1 MDKIKNNN
9 PNLTLLPKLKTD
21 TNFYTQKS
29 VLKRNNLPI
38 NLCETLTPKK
48 IKKFKKIFFSLSK
61 IKSKNNNNKNNMIS
75 TYNTTNTQNSISTNA
90 INNTNINNIIKE
102 ELSKIR
108 RNSVINTETE
118 LKMNKFLERFNLDKK
133 QKKNA
138 EYDLIK
144 GKMFNRLK
152 NYLVLNAQSYHT
164 TYDNNDDYSSLQKQK
179 EFVLKKRYDFL
190 TKKKINIITNSQPQL
205 FNSER
210 ITRRFEDL
218 YMTPEEFLNKNFKK
232 DEIDIMIKNANYFKL
247 NKGSLK
253 DWDLKINFTLKD
265 SLDKEEYL
273 LNQMKLENE
282 LKKKLRFKLDIKQ
295 ETNKEVNKENN
306 DKTKNNISINNI
318 TPQKTLDLD
327 NDEKKKKIPK
337 LNLVN
342 LNGNGNDNENDDD
355 NDIHHENSI
364 PRGEIIK
371 KVKKFKFCINPKNKL
386 LYMVP
391 ISCTRQDKHRKM
403 YNSTERGKTSRDF
416 YRKTMNKLR
425 NNNSKHIEKFEL
437 KKHRQNE
444 FLETQN
450 VLNEI
455 KSNYMRK
462 NHEKVTK
469 DNIIKNKIK
478 FNDNMQK
485 NIKEKIKKL
494 NKKFQLVKIGYS
506 RIYLSEKLWK

>member
-1 MDKIKNNN
+1 MDKIKNNIN
-9 PNLTLLPKLKTD
+9 PNLTLLPKLKTE
-21 TNFYTQKS
+21 TNFFTQKS

-61 IKSKNNNNKNNMIS
+61 IKSKNNNNKNYMIS

-90 INNTNINNIIKE
+90 VNNTNINNIIKE
-102 ELSKIR
+102 ELSKVR

-152 NYLVLNAQSYHT
+152 NYLVLNEQSYNT

-179 EFVLKKRYDFL
+179 EFILKKRYDFL
-190 TKKKINIITNSQPQL
+190 TKKKINIITTSQPQL
-205 FNSER
+205 FNTER

-273 LNQMKLENE
+273 LNQMQLENE

-295 ETNKEVNKENN
+295 ETKKEVSKENN

-318 TPQKTLDLD
+318 TPQKPLDLN
-327 NDEKKKKIPK
+327 NDEKIKKIPK
-337 LNLVN
+337 LNLGSIN
-342 LNGNGNDNENDDD
+342 DNGNDNN
-355 NDIHHENSI
+355 NNIHQINNI
-364 PRGEIIK
+364 PSEEMIK

-391 ISCTRQDKHRKM
+391 ISCTRHDKHRKM

-416 YRKTMNKLR
+416 YRKTMSKLR

-485 NIKEKIKKL
+485 NIKEKIQKL
-494 NKKFQLVKIGYS
+494 NKKFQYVKIGYS
-506 RIYLSEKLWK
+506 RIYLSERLWK

>member
-1 MDKIKNNN
+1 MDKIKNNIN
-9 PNLTLLPKLKTD
+9 PNLTLLPKLKTE
-21 TNFYTQKS
+21 TNFFTQKS

-61 IKSKNNNNKNNMIS
+61 IKSKNNNNKNYMIS

-90 INNTNINNIIKE
+90 VNNTNINNIIKE
-102 ELSKIR
+102 ELSKVR

-152 NYLVLNAQSYHT
+152 NYLVLNEQSYNT

-179 EFVLKKRYDFL
+179 EFILKKRYDFL
-190 TKKKINIITNSQPQL
+190 TKKKINIITTSQPQL
-205 FNSER
+205 FNTER

-273 LNQMKLENE
+273 LNQMQLENE

-295 ETNKEVNKENN
+295 ETKKEVSKENN
-306 DKTKNNISINNI
+306 DRTKNNISINNI
-318 TPQKTLDLD
+318 TPQKPLDLD
-327 NDEKKKKIPK
+327 NDEKIKKIPK
-337 LNLVN
+337 LNLGSIN
-342 LNGNGNDNENDDD
+342 DNGNDNN
-355 NDIHHENSI
+355 NNIHQINNI
-364 PRGEIIK
+364 PSEEMIK

-391 ISCTRQDKHRKM
+391 ISCTRHDKHRKM

-416 YRKTMNKLR
+416 YRKTMSKLR

-485 NIKEKIKKL
+485 NIKEKIQKL
-494 NKKFQLVKIGYS
+494 NKKFQYVKIGYS
-506 RIYLSEKLWK
+506 RIYLSERLWK

>member
-1 MDKIKNNN
+1 MDKIKNNIN
-9 PNLTLLPKLKTD
+9 PNLTLLPKLKTE
-21 TNFYTQKS
+21 TNFFTQKS

-61 IKSKNNNNKNNMIS
+61 IKSKNNNNKNYMIS
-75 TYNTTNTQNSISTNA
+75 TYNTNNTQNSISTNA
-90 INNTNINNIIKE
+90 VNNTNINNIIKE
-102 ELSKIR
+102 ELSKVR

-152 NYLVLNAQSYHT
+152 NYLVLNEQSYNT

-179 EFVLKKRYDFL
+179 EFILKKRYDFL
-190 TKKKINIITNSQPQL
+190 TKKKINIITTSQPQL
-205 FNSER
+205 FNTER

-273 LNQMKLENE
+273 LNQMQLENE

-295 ETNKEVNKENN
+295 ETKKEVSKENN
-306 DKTKNNISINNI
+306 DRTKNNISINNI
-318 TPQKTLDLD
+318 TPQKPLDLN
-327 NDEKKKKIPK
+327 NDEKIKKIPK
-337 LNLVN
+337 LNLGSIN
-342 LNGNGNDNENDDD
+342 DNGNDNND
-355 NDIHHENSI
+355 NIHQINNFPSE
-364 PRGEIIK
+364 EMIK

-391 ISCTRQDKHRKM
+391 ISCTRHDKHRKM

-416 YRKTMNKLR
+416 YRKTMSKLR

-485 NIKEKIKKL
+485 NIKEKIQKL
-494 NKKFQLVKIGYS
+494 NKKFQYVKIGYS
-506 RIYLSEKLWK
+506 RIYLSERLWK

>member
-1 MDKIKNNN
+1 MDKIKNNIN
-9 PNLTLLPKLKTD
+9 PNLTLLPKLKTE
-21 TNFYTQKS
+21 TNFFTQKS

-61 IKSKNNNNKNNMIS
+61 IKSKNNNNKNYMIS

-90 INNTNINNIIKE
+90 VNNTNINNIIKE
-102 ELSKIR
+102 ELSKVR

-152 NYLVLNAQSYHT
+152 NYLVLNEQSYNT

-179 EFVLKKRYDFL
+179 EFILKKRYDFL
-190 TKKKINIITNSQPQL
+190 TKKKINIITTSQPQL
-205 FNSER
+205 FNTER

-273 LNQMKLENE
+273 LNQMQLENE

-295 ETNKEVNKENN
+295 ETKKEVSKENN
-306 DKTKNNISINNI
+306 NKTKNNISINNI
-318 TPQKTLDLD
+318 TPQKPLDLD
-327 NDEKKKKIPK
+327 NDEKIKKIPK
-337 LNLVN
+337 LNLGSIN
-342 LNGNGNDNENDDD
+342 DNGNDNND
-355 NDIHHENSI
+355 NIHQINNI
-364 PRGEIIK
+364 PSEEMIK

-391 ISCTRQDKHRKM
+391 ISCTRHDKHRKM

-416 YRKTMNKLR
+416 YRKTMSKLR

-485 NIKEKIKKL
+485 NIKEKIQKL
-494 NKKFQLVKIGYS
+494 NKKFQYVKIGYS
-506 RIYLSEKLWK
+506 RIYLSERLWK

>member
-1 MDKIKNNN
+1 MDKIKNNKN
-9 PNLTLLPKLKTD
+9 PNLTLLPKIKTE
-21 TNFYTQKS
+21 TNFFTQRS
-29 VLKRNNLPI
+29 VLKKNNLPI
-38 NLCETLTPKK
+38 NLCEILTPKK
-48 IKKFKKIFFSLSK
+48 INKFKKIFFSLSK
-61 IKSKNNNNKNNMIS
+61 IKSKNNNNKNYMVS

-118 LKMNKFLERFNLDKK
+118 LKMNKFLERFNLVKK

-152 NYLVLNAQSYHT
+152 NYLVLNEQSYNT

-205 FNSER
+205 FNTER

-273 LNQMKLENE
+273 LNQMQLENE

-295 ETNKEVNKENN
+295 ELKKEISKENN
-306 DKTKNNISINNI
+306 DKTKNNISINNF
-318 TPQKTLDLD
+318 TPKKSLDLN
-327 NDEKKKKIPK
+327 NDEKIKKIPK
-337 LNLVN
+337 LNLEN
-342 LNGNGNDNENDDD
+342 IKDNDDD
-355 NDIHHENSI
+355 IHHTNKI
-364 PRGEIIK
+364 PSGEIIK
-371 KVKKFKFCINPKNKL
+371 KTKKFKFCINPKNKL
-386 LYMVP
+386 LYIVP
-391 ISCTRQDKHRKM
+391 ISCSRHDKHRKM
-403 YNSTERGKTSRDF
+403 YNSTEKGKTSRDF
-416 YRKTMNKLR
+416 YRKTMSKLR

-462 NHEKVTK
+462 YHEKVTK
-469 DNIIKNKIK
+469 DNIMKNKIK
-478 FNDNMQK
+478 FNDSMQK
-485 NIKEKIKKL
+485 NIKEKIQKL
-494 NKKFQLVKIGYS
+494 NKKFQYVKIGYS
-506 RIYLSEKLWK
+506 RIYLSERLWK

>member
-1 MDKIKNNN
+1 MDKIKNNIN
-9 PNLTLLPKLKTD
+9 PNLTLLPKLKTE
-21 TNFYTQKS
+21 TNFFTQKS

-61 IKSKNNNNKNNMIS
+61 IKSKNNNNKNYMIS

-90 INNTNINNIIKE
+90 VNNTNINNIIKE
-102 ELSKIR
+102 ELSKVR

-152 NYLVLNAQSYHT
+152 NYLVLNEQSYNT

-179 EFVLKKRYDFL
+179 EFILKKRYDFL
-190 TKKKINIITNSQPQL
+190 TKKKINIITTSQPQL
-205 FNSER
+205 FNTER

-273 LNQMKLENE
+273 LNQMQLENE

-295 ETNKEVNKENN
+295 ETKKEVSKENN
-306 DKTKNNISINNI
+306 DRTKNNISINNI
-318 TPQKTLDLD
+318 TPQKPLDLN
-327 NDEKKKKIPK
+327 NDEKIKKIPK
-337 LNLVN
+337 LNLGSIN
-342 LNGNGNDNENDDD
+342 DNGNDNND
-355 NDIHHENSI
+355 NIHQINNFPSE
-364 PRGEIIK
+364 EMIK

-391 ISCTRQDKHRKM
+391 ISCTRHDKHRKM

-416 YRKTMNKLR
+416 YRKTMSKLR

-485 NIKEKIKKL
+485 NIKEKIQKL
-494 NKKFQLVKIGYS
+494 NKKFQYVKIGYS
-506 RIYLSEKLWK
+506 RIYLSERLWK

>member
-1 MDKIKNNN
+1 MDKIKNNKN
-9 PNLTLLPKLKTD
+9 PNLTLLPKLKTE

-48 IKKFKKIFFSLSK
+48 VKKFKKIFFSLSK
-61 IKSKNNNNKNNMIS
+61 IKSKTNNNNKNYMIS

-90 INNTNINNIIKE
+90 INNTNINNVIKE

-108 RNSVINTETE
+108 RNSVLNTETE

-152 NYLVLNAQSYHT
+152 NYLVLNEQSYNT

-179 EFVLKKRYDFL
+179 EFILKKRYDFL

-205 FNSER
+205 FNTER

-273 LNQMKLENE
+273 LNQIQLEKE
-282 LKKKLRFKLDIKQ
+282 LKKKLRFKLDITQ
-295 ETNKEVNKENN
+295 EENKEIKKENN
-306 DKTKNNISINNI
+306 GKTKNNISIDNI
-318 TPQKTLDLD
+318 TPQKHLDL
-327 NDEKKKKIPK
+327 NNNEKIKNIPK
-337 LNLVN
+337 LNLDN
-342 LNGNGNDNENDDD
+342 INDNND
-355 NDIHHENSI
+355 NIQQTNKI
-364 PRGEIIK
+364 PSGEIIK

-391 ISCTRQDKHRKM
+391 ISCSRHDKHRKM
-403 YNSTERGKTSRDF
+403 YNSTEKGKTSKDF
-416 YRKTMNKLR
+416 YGKTNGKLR
-425 NNNSKHIEKFEL
+425 NNNSKHIEKYEL
-437 KKHRQNE
+437 KKIRQNE
-444 FLETQN
+444 FVETQN
-450 VLNEI
+450 ILNEI
-455 KSNYMRK
+455 KSNYMK
-462 NHEKVTK
+462 KYHERVTK
-469 DNIIKNKIK
+469 DNIFKRI
-478 FNDNMQK
+478 
-485 NIKEKIKKL
+485 E
-494 NKKFQLVKIGYS
+494 KKFLLTGEQYNAIMPVVEEHMQLDKYGDSIICNLY
-506 RIYLSEKLWK
+506 

>member
-1 MDKIKNNN
+1 MDKIKNNIN
-9 PNLTLLPKLKTD
+9 PNLTLLPKLKTE
-21 TNFYTQKS
+21 TNFFTQKS

-61 IKSKNNNNKNNMIS
+61 IKSKNNNNKNYMIS

-90 INNTNINNIIKE
+90 VNNTNINNIIKE
-102 ELSKIR
+102 ELSKVR

-152 NYLVLNAQSYHT
+152 NYLVLNEQSYNT

-179 EFVLKKRYDFL
+179 EFILKKRYDFL
-190 TKKKINIITNSQPQL
+190 TKKKINIITTSQPQL
-205 FNSER
+205 FNTER

-273 LNQMKLENE
+273 LNQMQLENE

-295 ETNKEVNKENN
+295 ETKKEVSKENN
-306 DKTKNNISINNI
+306 NKTKNNISINNI
-318 TPQKTLDLD
+318 TPQKPLDLD
-327 NDEKKKKIPK
+327 NDEKIKKIPK
-337 LNLVN
+337 LNLGSIN
-342 LNGNGNDNENDDD
+342 DNGNDNN
-355 NDIHHENSI
+355 NNIHQINNI
-364 PRGEIIK
+364 PSEEMIK

-391 ISCTRQDKHRKM
+391 ISCTRHDKHRKM
-403 YNSTERGKTSRDF
+403 YNSTEKGKTSRDF
-416 YRKTMNKLR
+416 YRKTMSKLR

-437 KKHRQNE
+437 KKNRQNE

-485 NIKEKIKKL
+485 NIKEKIQKL
-494 NKKFQLVKIGYS
+494 NKKFQYVKIGYS
-506 RIYLSEKLWK
+506 RIYLSERLWK

>member
-1 MDKIKNNN
+1 MDKIKNNIN
-9 PNLTLLPKLKTD
+9 PNLTLLPKLKTE
-21 TNFYTQKS
+21 TNFFTQKS

-61 IKSKNNNNKNNMIS
+61 IKSKNNNNKNYMIS

-90 INNTNINNIIKE
+90 VNNTNINNIIKE
-102 ELSKIR
+102 ELSKVR

-152 NYLVLNAQSYHT
+152 NYLVLNEQSYNT

-179 EFVLKKRYDFL
+179 EFILKKRYDFL
-190 TKKKINIITNSQPQL
+190 TKKKINIITTSQPQL
-205 FNSER
+205 FNTER

-273 LNQMKLENE
+273 LNQMQLENE

-295 ETNKEVNKENN
+295 ETKKEVSKENN
-306 DKTKNNISINNI
+306 NKTKNNISINNI
-318 TPQKTLDLD
+318 TPQKPLDLD
-327 NDEKKKKIPK
+327 NDEKIKKIPK
-337 LNLVN
+337 LNLGSIN
-342 LNGNGNDNENDDD
+342 DNGNDNN
-355 NDIHHENSI
+355 NNIHQINNI
-364 PRGEIIK
+364 PSEEMIK

-391 ISCTRQDKHRKM
+391 ISCTRHDKHRKM

-416 YRKTMNKLR
+416 YRKTMSKLR

-485 NIKEKIKKL
+485 NIKEKIQKL
-494 NKKFQLVKIGYS
+494 NKKFQYVKIGYS
-506 RIYLSEKLWK
+506 RIYLSERLWK

>member
-1 MDKIKNNN
+1 MDKIKNNKN
-9 PNLTLLPKLKTD
+9 PNLTLLPKLKTE

-29 VLKRNNLPI
+29 VLKKNNLPI
-38 NLCETLTPKK
+38 NLCEILTPKK
-48 IKKFKKIFFSLSK
+48 INKFKKIFFSLSK
-61 IKSKNNNNKNNMIS
+61 IKSKNNNNKNYMVS

-118 LKMNKFLERFNLDKK
+118 LKMNKFLERFNLVKK

-152 NYLVLNAQSYHT
+152 NYLVLNEQSYNT

-179 EFVLKKRYDFL
+179 EFILKKRYDFL

-205 FNSER
+205 FNTER

-273 LNQMKLENE
+273 LNQMQLENE
-282 LKKKLRFKLDIKQ
+282 LKKKLRFK
-295 ETNKEVNKENN
+295 
-306 DKTKNNISINNI
+306 
-318 TPQKTLDLD
+318 QKSLDLN
-327 NDEKKKKIPK
+327 NDEKIKKIPK
-337 LNLVN
+337 LNLEN
-342 LNGNGNDNENDDD
+342 IKDNDDD
-355 NDIHHENSI
+355 IHHTNKI
-364 PRGEIIK
+364 PSGEIIK
-371 KVKKFKFCINPKNKL
+371 KTKKFKFCINPKNKL
-386 LYMVP
+386 LYIVP
-391 ISCTRQDKHRKM
+391 ISCSRHDKHRKM
-403 YNSTERGKTSRDF
+403 YNSTEKGKTSRDF
-416 YRKTMNKLR
+416 YRKTMSKLR

-462 NHEKVTK
+462 YHEKVTK

-478 FNDNMQK
+478 FNDSMQK
-485 NIKEKIKKL
+485 NIKEKIQKL
-494 NKKFQLVKIGYS
+494 NKKFQYVKIGYS
-506 RIYLSEKLWK
+506 RIYLSERLWK

>member
-1 MDKIKNNN
+1 MDKIKNNIN
-9 PNLTLLPKLKTD
+9 PNLTLLPKLKTE
-21 TNFYTQKS
+21 TNFFTQKS

-61 IKSKNNNNKNNMIS
+61 IKSKNNNNKNYMIS

-90 INNTNINNIIKE
+90 VNNTNINNIIKE
-102 ELSKIR
+102 ELSKVR

-152 NYLVLNAQSYHT
+152 NYLVLNEQSYNT

-179 EFVLKKRYDFL
+179 EFILKKRYDFL
-190 TKKKINIITNSQPQL
+190 TKKKINIITTSQPQL
-205 FNSER
+205 FNTER

-273 LNQMKLENE
+273 LNQMQLENE

-295 ETNKEVNKENN
+295 ETKKEVSKENN
-306 DKTKNNISINNI
+306 DRTKNNISINNI
-318 TPQKTLDLD
+318 TPQKPLDLD
-327 NDEKKKKIPK
+327 NDEKFKKFPK
-337 LNLVN
+337 LNLGN
-342 LNGNGNDNENDDD
+342 INDNGNDNND
-355 NDIHHENSI
+355 NIHQINNI
-364 PRGEIIK
+364 PSEEMIK

-391 ISCTRQDKHRKM
+391 ISCTRHDKHRKM

-416 YRKTMNKLR
+416 YRKTMSKLR

-485 NIKEKIKKL
+485 NIKEKIQKL
-494 NKKFQLVKIGYS
+494 NKKFQYVKIGYS
-506 RIYLSEKLWK
+506 RIYLSERLWK

>member
-1 MDKIKNNN
+1 MDKIKNNIN
-9 PNLTLLPKLKTD
+9 PNLTLLPKLKTE
-21 TNFYTQKS
+21 TNFFTQKS

-61 IKSKNNNNKNNMIS
+61 IKSKNNNNKNYMIS

-90 INNTNINNIIKE
+90 VNNTNINNIIKE
-102 ELSKIR
+102 ELSKVR

-152 NYLVLNAQSYHT
+152 NYLVLNEQSYNT

-179 EFVLKKRYDFL
+179 EFILKKRYDFL
-190 TKKKINIITNSQPQL
+190 TKKKINIITTSQPQL
-205 FNSER
+205 FNTER

-273 LNQMKLENE
+273 LNQMQLENE

-295 ETNKEVNKENN
+295 ETKKEVSKENN
-306 DKTKNNISINNI
+306 NKTKNNISINNI
-318 TPQKTLDLD
+318 TPQKPLDLD
-327 NDEKKKKIPK
+327 NDEKIKKIPK
-337 LNLVN
+337 LNLGSIN
-342 LNGNGNDNENDDD
+342 DNGNDNN
-355 NDIHHENSI
+355 NNIHQINNI
-364 PRGEIIK
+364 PSEEMIK

-391 ISCTRQDKHRKM
+391 ISCTRHGKHRKM

-416 YRKTMNKLR
+416 YRKTMSKLR

-437 KKHRQNE
+437 KKNRQNE

-485 NIKEKIKKL
+485 NIKEKIQKL
-494 NKKFQLVKIGYS
+494 NKKFQYVKIGYS
-506 RIYLSEKLWK
+506 RIYLSERLWK

>member
-1 MDKIKNNN
+1 MDKIKNNKN
-9 PNLTLLPKLKTD
+9 PNLTLLPKLRTE
-21 TNFYTQKS
+21 TNFYTQRS

-61 IKSKNNNNKNNMIS
+61 IKSKNNNNKNYMIS

-90 INNTNINNIIKE
+90 INNNNINNIIKE

-118 LKMNKFLERFNLDKK
+118 LKMNKFLEKFNLDKK

-152 NYLVLNAQSYHT
+152 NYLVLNEQSYNT

-179 EFVLKKRYDFL
+179 EFVSKKRYDFL

-205 FNSER
+205 FNTER

-273 LNQMKLENE
+273 LNQMQLENE

-295 ETNKEVNKENN
+295 EEKKEISKENN

-318 TPQKTLDLD
+318 TPKKPLDLD
-327 NDEKKKKIPK
+327 NNEKIKSIPK
-337 LNLVN
+337 LNLESI
-342 LNGNGNDNENDDD
+342 NDNNDDILQT
-355 NDIHHENSI
+355 NNI
-364 PRGEIIK
+364 PTEEIIK

-391 ISCTRQDKHRKM
+391 ISCSRHDKHRKM
-403 YNSTERGKTSRDF
+403 YNSTEKGKTSKDF
-416 YRKTMNKLR
+416 YKKTMSKLR
-425 NNNSKHIEKFEL
+425 NNNAKHIEKFEL
-437 KKHRQNE
+437 KKNKQNE
-444 FLETQN
+444 FVETQN
-450 VLNEI
+450 ILNEI

-478 FNDNMQK
+478 FNDSLQK

-494 NKKFQLVKIGYS
+494 NKKFQYVKIGYS
-506 RIYLSEKLWK
+506 RIYLSERLWK

>member
-1 MDKIKNNN
+1 MDKIKNNIN
-9 PNLTLLPKLKTD
+9 PNLTLLPKLKTE
-21 TNFYTQKS
+21 TNFFTQKS

-61 IKSKNNNNKNNMIS
+61 IKSKNNNNKNYMIS

-90 INNTNINNIIKE
+90 VNNTKINNIIKE
-102 ELSKIR
+102 ELSKVR

-152 NYLVLNAQSYHT
+152 NYLVLNEQSYNT

-179 EFVLKKRYDFL
+179 EFILKKRYDFL
-190 TKKKINIITNSQPQL
+190 TKKKINIITTSQPQL
-205 FNSER
+205 FNTER

-273 LNQMKLENE
+273 LNQMQLENE

-295 ETNKEVNKENN
+295 ETKKEVSKENN
-306 DKTKNNISINNI
+306 DRTKNNISINNI
-318 TPQKTLDLD
+318 TPQKPLDLD
-327 NDEKKKKIPK
+327 NDEKFKKIPK
-337 LNLVN
+337 LNLGN
-342 LNGNGNDNENDDD
+342 INDNGNDNND
-355 NDIHHENSI
+355 NIHQINNI
-364 PRGEIIK
+364 PSEEMIK

-391 ISCTRQDKHRKM
+391 ISCTRHDKHRKM

-416 YRKTMNKLR
+416 YRKTMSKLR

-485 NIKEKIKKL
+485 NIKEKIQKL
-494 NKKFQLVKIGYS
+494 NKKFQYVKIGYS
-506 RIYLSEKLWK
+506 RIYLSERLWK

>member
-1 MDKIKNNN
+1 MDKIKNNIN
-9 PNLTLLPKLKTD
+9 PNLTLLPKLKTE
-21 TNFYTQKS
+21 TNFFTQKS

-61 IKSKNNNNKNNMIS
+61 IKSKNNNNKNYMIS

-90 INNTNINNIIKE
+90 VNNTNINNIIKE
-102 ELSKIR
+102 ELSKVR

-152 NYLVLNAQSYHT
+152 NYLVLNEQSYNT

-179 EFVLKKRYDFL
+179 EFILKKRYDFL
-190 TKKKINIITNSQPQL
+190 TKKKINIITTSQPQL
-205 FNSER
+205 FNTER

-273 LNQMKLENE
+273 LNQMQLENE

-295 ETNKEVNKENN
+295 ETKKEVSKENN
-306 DKTKNNISINNI
+306 NKTKNNISINNI
-318 TPQKTLDLD
+318 TPQKPLDLD
-327 NDEKKKKIPK
+327 NDEKIKKIPK
-337 LNLVN
+337 LNLGSIN
-342 LNGNGNDNENDDD
+342 DNGNDNN
-355 NDIHHENSI
+355 NNIHQINNI
-364 PRGEIIK
+364 PSEEMIK

-391 ISCTRQDKHRKM
+391 ISCTRHDKHRKM

-416 YRKTMNKLR
+416 YRKTMSKLR

-437 KKHRQNE
+437 KKNRQNE

-485 NIKEKIKKL
+485 NIKEKIQKL
-494 NKKFQLVKIGYS
+494 NKKFQYVKIGYS
-506 RIYLSEKLWK
+506 RIYLSERLWK